1 MVVVIL
7 VESWLLVPGEQV
19 KRYRSVGVWSR
30 RQKNRTSTPSICARL
45 SWISWSNL
53 HATGFLCL
61 GAQNFPI
68 KRRGLLRGAIYT
80 GKSRV
85 EATLTKYNEIFS
97 CHSVYSRTCPCHD
110 RVTRNKYPLNIRYK
124 DRVGEYCR
132 NTCELQIWLWK
143 GCPLQLPRLTWQMP
157 KDGGYLESQYTTT
170 RSDEYFRIILKW
182 VTSWTSGCH
191 KHNLRS
197 HFGAYTM

>member
-1 MVVVIL
+1 MRDCHEFHEVIYMPL
-7 VESWLLVPGEQV
+7 DSC
-19 KRYRSVGVWSR
+19 VWVH
-30 RQKNRTSTPSICARL
+30 RTSQLNAVDYSVVQFIREE
-45 SWISWSNL
+45 
-53 HATGFLCL
+53 
-61 GAQNFPI
+61 
-68 KRRGLLRGAIYT
+68 
-80 GKSRV
+80 SRV

-124 DRVGEYCR
+124 DRVGENCR

-157 KDGGYLESQYTTT
+157 KDGGYPESQYTTT